1 MWEYLCQMKLVALS
15 ACHNL
20 YCQSHLSMA
29 LLINTSCLSF
39 TSDLKHHDPL
49 NATEKK
55 PPWHVVLDNKITL
68 LLKRK
73 KNLICLFVSCIPHI
87 HTQTHIVT
95 HGWFGT
101 AVLPA
106 TSSLSFLPLSPWRQ
120 ASRAGWLQTVVNQ
133 HRLKTE
139 DGEGV
144 SLCLN
149 MTERTLWAL
158 CYRSPNSDVIK
169 VSEYSCR
176 QMWKRDQQYSE
187 KKCLILRFHACSV
200 LNIKKF

>member
-1 MWEYLCQMKLVALS
+1 MKLVALS

-73 KNLICLFVSCIPHI
+73 KKSNLSVCLLYTTHPHTNTHCNTWLIRYCCSASNIITLLPTLVSMETSFQSWLAPDRCESAQTKNGRWGGGLFVFKH
-87 HTQTHIVT
+87 
-95 HGWFGT
+95 
-101 AVLPA
+101 
-106 TSSLSFLPLSPWRQ
+106 
-120 ASRAGWLQTVVNQ
+120 
-133 HRLKTE
+133 
-139 DGEGV
+139 D
-144 SLCLN
+144 
-149 MTERTLWAL
+149 
-158 CYRSPNSDVIK
+158 
-169 VSEYSCR
+169 
-176 QMWKRDQQYSE
+176 
-187 KKCLILRFHACSV
+187 
-200 LNIKKF
+200 